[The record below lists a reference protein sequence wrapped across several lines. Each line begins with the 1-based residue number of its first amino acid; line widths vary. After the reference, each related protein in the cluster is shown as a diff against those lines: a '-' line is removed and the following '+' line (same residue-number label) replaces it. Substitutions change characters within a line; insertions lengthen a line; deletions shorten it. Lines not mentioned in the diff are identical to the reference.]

1 MNPAIIQAAAAE
13 RTREMY
19 AAAAARQNA
28 AEIRRSRRSQAGV
41 RVRRGGRGYQVLRAL
56 RTA

>member
-1 MNPAIIQAAAAE
+1 MNPAIIEAAAAE

-19 AAAAARQNA
+19 AAAAARRQA
-28 AEIRRSRRSQAGV
+28 AGIRRSRRSQAGV
-41 RVRRGGRGYQVLRAL
+41 RAQRGGRGFWVLRAL